1 MKKLLYICFFFIFI
15 SCSQIEF
22 VHDSDERPINLLYE
36 KTDINLGGEDIIF
49 LKTYIPMFFGNNKD
63 ERFEL
68 SIIVNEEQKK
78 LSVKSNQVTSNL
90 SYELRFFYT
99 LRSNESGCITFKK
112 EILSNFTIMPK
123 SSGFNYGTDSSLDKK
138 YELAVTDNLSQF
150 LSYLSETDL
159 YECI

>member
-15 SCSQIEF
+15 SCNQIEF
-22 VHDSDERPINLLYE
+22 VLDSDERSINLLYE

-49 LKTYIPMFFGNNKD
+49 LKTYIPMFFGKNKD
-63 ERFEL
+63 EKFEL
-68 SIIVNEEQKK
+68 SIMVNEEQKK

-150 LSYLSETDL
+150 LSYLSEKDL

>member
-1 MKKLLYICFFFIFI
+1 
-15 SCSQIEF
+15 
-22 VHDSDERPINLLYE
+22 
-36 KTDINLGGEDIIF
+36 
-49 LKTYIPMFFGNNKD
+49 MFFGKNKD
-63 ERFEL
+63 EKFEL
-68 SIIVNEEQKK
+68 SIMVNEEQKK

-150 LSYLSETDL
+150 LSYLSEKDL